1 MKQLKDILAQVE
13 IIKSIGDLDI
23 AISKLELDSRQVE
36 KGTLFFAVK
45 GTVTDAHQY
54 IPQVIE
60 KGAAAIVCSELPKEI
75 AENATYIL
83 VKDVQ
88 LSVGLIASA
97 FYNHPSEK
105 IKLIGVTG
113 TNGKTTTTT
122 MLYQLFT
129 ALGNA
134 CGLISTVEYIIDKT
148 TYTSTHTT
156 PNPIRLNELI
166 AEMVA
171 ANCTYCFME
180 VSSHAVVQGRING
193 LQFDGAIFTN
203 ITHDHLDYHGTFDNY
218 IKAKKQFFD
227 NLSSDA
233 FALTNK
239 DDRNGSVMLQNTKAA
254 KYTYALKSSADFNCK
269 IIESDFNGLLL
280 KIDTIEAWFN
290 LVGKF
295 NAYNLLAVYSTAF
308 LLGISQEEII
318 TKLSLQTRVNGRFEV
333 YRSDKG
339 LVGIVDYAHT
349 PDALKNVLDTIND
362 VRTKNEQL
370 ITVVGCGGNRDKTK
384 RPIMGK
390 VATQLSDKVIFTSDN
405 PRDEDAAAI
414 IDEMMNGVEAIDYK
428 KTLKIS
434 DRKEAIR
441 TAIMLSN
448 PKDIILIAGK
458 GHETY
463 QEIKGVK
470 TPFDDR
476 IVLTEIFNQM
486 K

>member
-1 MKQLKDILAQVE
+1 MKTLLDILQKVDIVKQYGALNP
-13 IIKSIGDLDI
+13 SI
-23 AISKLELDSRQVE
+23 AKLELDSRKIE

-45 GTVTDAHQY
+45 GTTTDAHQF
-54 IPQVIE
+54 IPQAIAD
-60 KGAAAIVCSELPKEI
+60 GAVAIVCSDLPKDINSEV
-75 AENATYIL
+75 AYVL

-88 LSVGLIASA
+88 LSVGYIASA
-97 FYNHPSEK
+97 FYDFPSEK

-113 TNGKTTTTT
+113 TNGKTTTCT

-129 ALGNA
+129 ALGNQ
-134 CGLISTVEYIIDKT
+134 CGLISTVEYIIGKDT
-148 TYTSTHTT
+148 FTSTHTT
-156 PNPIRLNELI
+156 PNPIRLNELM
-166 AEMVA
+166 AEMVTK
-171 ANCTYCFME
+171 NCSHCFME
-180 VSSHAVVQGRING
+180 VSSHAVVQSRING
-193 LQFDGAIFTN
+193 LEFDGAIFSN

-227 NLSSDA
+227 NLPSDA

-239 DDRNGSVMLQNTKAA
+239 DDRNGMVMLQNTKAA
-254 KYTYALKSSADFNCK
+254 KYSYALKTMADFNCK
-269 IIESDFNGLLL
+269 IIESDFTGLLL

-308 LLGISQEEII
+308 LMGISQEEII

-333 YRSDKG
+333 YRSETG
-339 LVGIVDYAHT
+339 VIGIVDYAHT

-362 VRTKNEQL
+362 VRTKNEKL
-370 ITVVGCGGNRDKTK
+370 ITVVGCGGNRDTTK

-390 VATQLSDKVIFTSDN
+390 VSTQLSDKVIFTSDN
-405 PRDEDAAAI
+405 PRNEKAEDI
-414 IDEMMNGVEAIDYK
+414 IDEMMAGVEAIDFK
-428 KTLKIS
+428 KTLKIA

-441 TAIMLSN
+441 TALMLSQ
-448 PKDIILIAGK
+448 PKDIVLIAGK

-463 QEIKGVK
+463 QEINGVK
-470 TPFDDR
+470 HPFDDR
-476 IVLTEIFNQM
+476 VVLTEIFNQM